1 MNQVKRYGFRILVL
15 ALVIIAGNCTPENN
29 SADTQDAA
37 LLSGLLDQSGKGSQ
51 IVSSGNSGDV
61 KAQNVLD
68 DLTSL
73 VYGSYD
79 VIPIPGAYCGN
90 GTPYKIFV
98 DRADGLLD
106 WILGNSSRL
115 LVYFEPGGACWD
127 YASCTGQTGIRGAAN
142 PNGIPDNH
150 MNFGDF
156 IDPNKPGGSPNA
168 AISPIILKNHP
179 TGVNVKTSSWN
190 KVFIPY
196 CTGDVYSG
204 NKVATYA
211 DPTGQNPPITYRHVG
226 AKNMELVIEWLKANF
241 NKPKEMFV
249 SGCSAGG
256 TGSLTNYHFIRK
268 ALSPSKSTLLNDSG
282 PIFPAPGSGNQWPLQ
297 QKIREAWNTDYFVN
311 KAQAD
316 FPSVNISADYG
327 KISEALAQKY
337 PNDKLAITLFRRD
350 ANYSMYSYARF
361 YGLDENVPADKEY
374 IISTLWAQDIEKL
387 KAQYDKY
394 PNLEYFIPY
403 YRSINDSHCTS
414 IVEFT
419 GTEIDAT
426 GITLGTFI
434 NDYIFGSSTFRS
446 FFEGINPNDANVTDF
461 WFALVNLLL

>member
-1 MNQVKRYGFRILVL
+1 MQDVKRIWFRASVL
-15 ALVIIAGNCTPENN
+15 ALLFIAWACAPDRQTN
-29 SADTQDAA
+29 SNEELA
-37 LLSGLLDQSGKGSQ
+37 LLSGLVDQKEPRFSEAASGAGEM
-51 IVSSGNSGDV
+51 
-61 KAQNVLD
+61 KAQNALD

-79 VIPIPGAYCGN
+79 VVYIPGAVCSN
-90 GTPYKIFV
+90 GSPYKIFV
-98 DRADGLLD
+98 DRADGILD

-142 PNGIPDNH
+142 PNGIPDNY

-168 AISPIILKNHP
+168 AISPIVLKNNP
-179 TGVNVKTSSWN
+179 TGQNVKTSSWN

-204 NKVATYA
+204 NKVVTYT
-211 DPTGQNPPITYRHVG
+211 DPTGQNPPVTYRHVG
-226 AKNMELVIEWLKANF
+226 APNMELVINWLKANF
-241 NKPKEMFV
+241 NKPKEMMV

-256 TGSLTNYHFIRK
+256 TGSLINYHFIRK
-268 ALSPSKSTLLNDSG
+268 ALSPSMSYLLNDSG
-282 PIFPAPGSGNQWPLQ
+282 PIFPAPGYGNQWPLQ
-297 QKIREAWNTDYFVN
+297 QKIRDAWNTDYFVN

-316 FPSVNISADYG
+316 FSGIDIKSDYG

-337 PNDKLAITLFRRD
+337 PKDKLSITLFRRD

-361 YGLDENVPADKEY
+361 YGLDENNPADKEY
-374 IISTLWAQDIEKL
+374 IISTLWAQDIENL
-387 KAQYDKY
+387 KAQYDRY
-394 PNLEYFIPY
+394 PNLKYFIPY
-403 YRSINDSHCTS
+403 YRSINESHCTS

-419 GTEIDAT
+419 GTEIGNT

-434 NDYIFGSSTFRS
+434 SDYLLGSSTFQS
-446 FFEGINPNDANVTDF
+446 FFEAVNPDDANVTDF

>member
-1 MNQVKRYGFRILVL
+1 MNQVKRIGLRELLITLV
-15 ALVIIAGNCTPENN
+15 VITWNC
-29 SADTQDAA
+29 SQSGKAADGQDLA
-37 LLSGLLDQSGKGSQ
+37 LLSGLLEPSQ
-51 IVSSGNSGDV
+51 AEAANLPSSSSGDV
-61 KAQNVLD
+61 QAQNVLD
-68 DLTSL
+68 DLTSV

-79 VIPIPGAYCGN
+79 VIYIPGAVCGN

-115 LVYFEPGGACWD
+115 LVYLEPGGACWD

-179 TGVNVKTSSWN
+179 TGQNVKTSSWN

-204 NKVATYA
+204 NKVATYS

-226 AKNMELVIEWLKANF
+226 AKNMELVIDWLKSNF
-241 NKPKEMFV
+241 NKPKELFV

-268 ALSPSKSTLLNDSG
+268 ALSPSKSYLLNDSG
-282 PIFPAPGSGNQWPLQ
+282 PIFPAPGYGNQWPLQ

-316 FPSVNISADYG
+316 FPSVDIRSDYG

-361 YGLDENVPADKEY
+361 YGLDENIPADKEY
-374 IISTLWAQDIEKL
+374 IISTLWAQDIENL
-387 KAQYDKY
+387 KAQYDRY

-403 YRSINDSHCTS
+403 YRSINESHCTS

-419 GTEIDAT
+419 GTEIGNT

-434 NDYIFGSSTFRS
+434 NDYIFGSSGFRS
-446 FFEGINPNDANVTDF
+446 FFEDVNPNDANVTDF

>member
-1 MNQVKRYGFRILVL
+1 MNQVKRIGLRELLITLV
-15 ALVIIAGNCTPENN
+15 VIAWNCSP
-29 SADTQDAA
+29 SGKAADSQDLA
-37 LLSGLLDQSGKGSQ
+37 LLSGLLEPSQ
-51 IVSSGNSGDV
+51 AEAANLPSASSGDV
-61 KAQNVLD
+61 QAQNVLD
-68 DLTSL
+68 DLTSV

-79 VIPIPGAYCGN
+79 VIYIPGAVCGN

-115 LVYFEPGGACWD
+115 LVYLEPGGACWD

-179 TGVNVKTSSWN
+179 TGQNVKTSSWN

-204 NKVATYA
+204 NKVATYS

-226 AKNMELVIEWLKANF
+226 AKNMELVIDWLKSNF
-241 NKPKEMFV
+241 NKPKELFV

-268 ALSPSKSTLLNDSG
+268 ALSPSKSYLLNDSG
-282 PIFPAPGSGNQWPLQ
+282 PIFPAPGYGNQWPLQ

-316 FPSVNISADYG
+316 FPSVDIRSDYG

-361 YGLDENVPADKEY
+361 YGLDENIPADKEY
-374 IISTLWAQDIEKL
+374 IISTLWAQDIENL
-387 KAQYDKY
+387 KAQYDRY

-403 YRSINDSHCTS
+403 YRSINESHCTS

-419 GTEIDAT
+419 GTEIGNT

-434 NDYIFGSSTFRS
+434 NDYIFGSSGFRS
-446 FFEGINPNDANVTDF
+446 FFEDVNPNDANVTNF

>member
-1 MNQVKRYGFRILVL
+1 MKDVKRIWLGGIVL
-15 ALVIIAGNCTPENN
+15 ALSVTSFYCSPDQNTNNTQDLALLGGLLETPEKGTGNL
-29 SADTQDAA
+29 T
-37 LLSGLLDQSGKGSQ
+37 GLDNTDPKT
-51 IVSSGNSGDV
+51 
-61 KAQNVLD
+61 QNVLD
-68 DLTSL
+68 DLTSV

-79 VIPIPGAYCGN
+79 VVYIPGAVCSN

-98 DRADGLLD
+98 DRADGILD
-106 WILGNSSRL
+106 WILGYSSRL
-115 LVYFEPGGACWD
+115 LVYLEPGGACWD
-127 YASCTGQTGIRGAAN
+127 YESCTGQTGIRGAAN

-150 MNFGDF
+150 MNFGAF
-156 IDPNKPGGSPNA
+156 IDPNVPGGSPNA
-168 AISPIILKNHP
+168 VISPIILRNHP
-179 TGVNVKTSSWN
+179 TGQNVKTSNWN

-196 CTGDVYSG
+196 CTGDVYAG
-204 NKVATYA
+204 NKVATYS

-226 AKNMELVIEWLKANF
+226 AKNMELVIDWLKNNF

-256 TGSLTNYHFIRK
+256 AGSMINYHFIRK
-268 ALSPSKSTLLNDSG
+268 ALSPSKSYLLNDSG
-282 PIFPAPGSGNQWPLQ
+282 PIFPAPGFGNQWPLQ
-297 QKIREAWNTDYFVN
+297 QKIKDAWNTEYFIS
-311 KAQAD
+311 KAQPD
-316 FPSVNISADYG
+316 FPSVDIRADYG

-361 YGLDENVPADKEY
+361 YGLDENNPADKEY
-374 IISTLWAQDIEKL
+374 IIGTLWAQDIENL
-387 KAQYDKY
+387 KAQYDRY
-394 PNLEYFIPY
+394 SNLEYFIPY

-419 GTEIDAT
+419 GTEIENT

-434 NDYIFGSSTFRS
+434 NDYLLGSSTFRS
-446 FFEGINPNDANVTDF
+446 FFESVNPNDANVTNF